1 MPIYKGKDGN
11 NYYYVICAKP
21 VPPFEDQMK
30 PGDIVKFSKP
40 IEPGDQEARFMV
52 LENRGD
58 RVLVK
63 PFLMFVKQEI
73 LPNFVYLISE
83 LEIVK

>member
-1 MPIYKGKDGN
+1 MAFDLDRSFMQQIGK
-11 NYYYVICAKP
+11 YIP
-21 VPPFEDQMK
+21 EMK
-30 PGDIVKFSKP
+30 PGDIVKFKECK
-40 IEPGDQEARFMV
+40 EPGDAEARFMV

-73 LPNFVYLISE
+73 LPTFVYLISE